1 MLGGAKT
8 FSGNTHSQE
17 LCEEEFGYFGN
28 EQGCKKEK
36 GLLAPAEQ
44 RLNTVHCDVTG
55 KLALHITALGMCL
68 YMNLHVCAHC
78 QSTEHTPPSEH

>member
-17 LCEEEFGYFGN
+17 LCEEFGY
-28 EQGCKKEK
+28 KKEK
-36 GLLAPAEQ
+36 GLLPPAEQ
-44 RLNTVHCDVTG
+44 RLNTVHCDVAG
-55 KLALHITALGMCL
+55 KLALHITALGGCL